1 MNERIINDATPTEAH
16 VASVT
21 ARAIGQP
28 QAASDTQQQVKLL
41 AVSNA
46 CLRRNLIRFSRKLK
60 QVGHLAYHDELTG
73 LPNRSLLL
81 DRLHQ
86 ALQQAARQHKQVLL
100 LFIDLD
106 RLKSV
111 NDQLGQVVGD
121 GLLQQVAMRLVTSI
135 RGADTAC
142 RYGGDEFVIMLPE
155 IERQQSAAAV
165 VHKIRA
171 QLIAPYVI
179 DGQVITLTVSV
190 GAALYRGDQQSCED
204 LIRQAGIDM
213 SHAKANS
220 SPPIISH
227 M

>member
-16 VASVT
+16 VESVT

-60 QVGHLAYHDELTG
+60 QVGRLAYHDELTG
-73 LPNRSLLL
+73 LPNRDLLL

-100 LFIDLD
+100 LFINLD
-106 RLKSV
+106 RFKWI
-111 NDQLGQVVGD
+111 NDQLGYIAGD
-121 GLLQQVAMRLVTSI
+121 RLLQQVAMRLAANI

-155 IERQQSAAAV
+155 IEGQQSAAIV
-165 VHKIRA
+165 MHKIRA
-171 QLIAPYVI
+171 QLAAPYVI
-179 DGQVITLTVSV
+179 DDQVITLTASV
-190 GAALYRGDQQSCED
+190 GAAFYHGDQQSCED

-220 SPPIISH
+220 NQATLSP